1 MPIHVNTDDMFF
13 VILTEEHCCIVLEP
27 AKKGTTTKKAV
38 IVAKHLDIV
47 VMVRLNFKIHLTVC
61 LGISFNFLVFT
72 DKLLRRS
79 RSRFFTPHESWIK
92 RPS

>member
-1 MPIHVNTDDMFF
+1 MPIHVNTDDMVF
-13 VILTEEHCCIVLEP
+13 VNLTEEHCCIVLKP
-27 AKKGTTTKKAV
+27 AKKGTTATQKVV
-38 IVAKHLDIV
+38 IVAKHFDIV
-47 VMVRLNFKIHLTVC
+47 VMVRLNFKIHLTVS

-79 RSRFFTPHESWIK
+79 RFFTPHESWIK